1 MSYEEI
7 KFLDGSFR
15 REWRAEDGKLH
26 REYGPAYIHYYS
38 DGSTKLEFFCLNGA
52 LHRELGPAEIRYD
65 PDGSINRELFFLNGK
80 LLGEK
85 RGGFWKLW
93 DNLTEE
99 QRKVPDIL
107 KYLAKYS

>member
-1 MSYEEI
+1 VSYEEI

-26 REYGPAYIHYYS
+26 REYGPAYIYYYTN
-38 DGSTKLEFFCLNGA
+38 GSTKHEFFCLNGA

-65 PDGSINRELFFLNGK
+65 PDGSINMELFYLNGK
-80 LLGEK
+80 FLGEN
-85 RGGFWKLW
+85 REGFWKLW

-99 QRKVPDIL
+99 QRNNQELL
-107 KYLAKYS
+107 KYLTRFS